1 MSFIFHGQPG
11 RQYPG
16 NLIMPDRSLT
26 WSRTG
31 PRPMPSK
38 PTWFH
43 RLPEILEVFRS
54 MDATHLD
61 RQAVETLFG
70 VGERRARQ
78 LMAGLAG
85 IRAGNAAAISRC
97 ALIEQMREFATSQ
110 PCQRE
115 VRPADPPSVRRPAR
129 SHPVHGPASCASR
142 SRTPP
147 AWRRSWWNCRRPWP
161 MTGTALCVRSRSVGD
176 R

>member
-1 MSFIFHGQPG
+1 
-11 RQYPG
+11 
-16 NLIMPDRSLT
+16 
-26 WSRTG
+26 
-31 PRPMPSK
+31 
-38 PTWFH
+38 
-43 RLPEILEVFRS
+43 

-85 IRAGNAAAISRC
+85 IRAGNTAAISRR

-129 SHPVHGPASCASR
+129 SHPVHA
-142 SRTPP
+142 
-147 AWRRSWWNCRRPWP
+147 RRAAHRVPGLPWP
-161 MTGTALCVRSRSVGD
+161 GGEAGGIVAGHGP
-176 R
+176 